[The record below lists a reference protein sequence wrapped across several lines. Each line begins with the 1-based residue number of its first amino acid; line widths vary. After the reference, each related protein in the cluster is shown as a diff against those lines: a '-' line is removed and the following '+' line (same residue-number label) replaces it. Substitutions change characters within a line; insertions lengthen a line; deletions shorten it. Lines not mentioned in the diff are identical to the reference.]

1 MEDSQSTTSTT
12 LSSHPRAPVPAGVP
26 PTRIFA
32 LHRYWLRIEHAANK
46 RRGVEESLIWEH
58 GTEYTAC
65 DGDNVHAW
73 RCLYCASTHLVLLK
87 HDSTSNALRHLR
99 LKHGIGGKPTRKR
112 PRVEEEDDIVVE
124 QEEDAP
130 RVKGIMT
137 VTNVETFRY
146 RLTRWMV
153 NRHISFVEVED
164 DDFRELV
171 KCLNPSVK
179 DYLVKTGNSIRDWVE
194 GDFIESKQLIREVL
208 ARAISKIHISCDL
221 WTSPNGYAM
230 CGVAAHFIGH
240 QGHVQSVLLALKWMT
255 GAHSGEQIAEV
266 IVDVV
271 TDFEINDKLGCYI
284 GDNADSNDTAWAAAL
299 AVLHPNRDP
308 VASRSRCLGHII
320 NLAAKAFIFGK
331 NVEAFETVAD
341 SVNDSTPWDAPA
353 MRTAQDAWRKKGA
366 IGKIH
371 NIVVVIRISPQRKEA
386 FKKIHVGDIS
396 DGKCRDCLRSM
407 RCPPH
412 RKM

>member
-1 MEDSQSTTSTT
+1 MDDTQSTTSTT
-12 LSSHPRAPVPAGVP
+12 ISSHPRPLVPAGVP
-26 PTRIFA
+26 PTRA
-32 LHRYWLRIEHAANK
+32 YSLKRYWLRIEHAANK

-58 GTEYTAC
+58 GTEYQAC

-73 RCLYCASTHLVLLK
+73 RCLYCAPTHLVLLK
-87 HDSTSNALRHLR
+87 HDSTSNSLRHLR
-99 LKHGIGGKPTRKR
+99 LKHGIDNKPPRKR
-112 PRVEEEDDIVVE
+112 PRVEEEDDLVVE
-124 QEEDAP
+124 QEEDTP

-171 KCLNPSVK
+171 KCLNSSVK

-230 CGVAAHFIGH
+230 CGIAAHFIGH
-240 QGHVQSVLLALKWMT
+240 QGYVQSVLLALKRMV

-266 IVDVV
+266 LVDVI
-271 TDFEINDKLGCYI
+271 TDFEIVERLGCYI

-299 AVLHPNRDP
+299 AVLHPDRDP

-331 NVEAFETVAD
+331 NVEAFQTVAD

-371 NIVVVIRISPQRKEA
+371 NIVVFIRISPQRREA

-396 DGKCRDCLRSM
+396 DGKC
-407 RCPPH
+407 
-412 RKM
+412 

>member
-1 MEDSQSTTSTT
+1 MTNSQSTTSTT
-12 LSSHPRAPVPAGVP
+12 LSSHPRPLAPAGVP
-26 PTRIFA
+26 PTRA
-32 LHRYWLRIEHAANK
+32 HSRNRYWQRVEHAANR
-46 RRGVEESLIWEH
+46 RRGIDESVIWEH
-58 GTEYTAC
+58 GTEYEAC
-65 DGDNVHAW
+65 DGDRVHAW
-73 RCLYCASTHLVLLK
+73 RCLYCSPTHLVLLK
-87 HDSTSNALRHLR
+87 FDSTSNSLRHLR
-99 LKHGIGGKPTRKR
+99 TKHGIGSKSTRKR
-112 PRVEEEDDIVVE
+112 PRVEEDDEIAG
-124 QEEDAP
+124 EEEEAIP
-130 RVKGIMT
+130 QVRGIMT

-146 RLTRWMV
+146 KLTRWMV

-164 DDFRELV
+164 EDFRDLV
-171 KCLNPSVK
+171 KCLNPSIK

-240 QGHVQSVLLALKWMT
+240 QGYVQSVLLALKRMT
-255 GAHSGEQIAEV
+255 GAHGGEQVAEV
-266 IVDVV
+266 LVSVI
-271 TDFEINDKLGCYI
+271 TDFEFVDNLGCYI
-284 GDNADSNDTAWAAAL
+284 GDNADSNDTAWKATL
-299 AVLHPNRDP
+299 AILHPDRDP

-331 NVEAFETVAD
+331 NVDAFEAVAEA
-341 SVNDSTPWDAPA
+341 VNDSTPWDAPA

-366 IGKIH
+366 LGKVH
-371 NIVVVIRISPQRKEA
+371 NIVVFIRISPQRREA

-396 DGKCRDCLRSM
+396 DGKCRGCLRSM

-412 RKM
+412 CNM